1 METGKVVA
9 RLLKKVDPM
18 LKKGNPIG
26 LFFILLF
33 LIILGGTYVC
43 AFLP

>member
-9 RLLKKVDPM
+9 RSLKKFDPIS
-18 LKKGNPIG
+18 KKGNPIG

-33 LIILGGTYVC
+33 FIVLGGTYVC